1 MGIRRQLVGVGIVC
15 GALAQGVAQSGPT
28 ADWGYAAVLQL
39 LVDTHADPV
48 QVRPKLVGK
57 TIGATLTA
65 ARDGLFV
72 VALDDGVFFEC
83 AKKQPAFKGGA
94 VVSKVIRYEAPDQ
107 GEGGVPHLTLED
119 CAN

>member
-1 MGIRRQLVGVGIVC
+1 MGIRRQLICMGMVC
-15 GALAQGVAQSGPT
+15 GLLAHGVAQSGPA
-28 ADWGYAAVLQL
+28 ADWSYTAVLQL
-39 LVDTHADPV
+39 LVDAQADPV

-57 TIGATLTA
+57 TVGATLVP

-83 AKKQPAFKGGA
+83 AKKKATFTGGA
-94 VVSKVIRYEAPDQ
+94 VVSKVTRYEAPDH

-119 CAN
+119 CSN

>member
-1 MGIRRQLVGVGIVC
+1 MEIRRQLVGAVMLFGVLAH
-15 GALAQGVAQSGPT
+15 GAAQSGPA
-28 ADWGYAAVLQL
+28 ADWSYAAVLQL
-39 LVDTHADPV
+39 LVDAQADPA
-48 QVRPKLVGK
+48 QVRPKLLGK
-57 TIGATLTA
+57 TVSATLVP

-83 AKKQPAFKGGA
+83 AKKKTAFAGGA

-107 GEGGVPHLTLED
+107 GEGGVPHLTLEE